1 MGRAKHTS
9 DNERV
14 LIFQMWKNGSTMNKI
29 AKQLNV
35 SRKRV
40 QNAIKKAKQTKPTP
54 ENRGRPR
61 KTSARLDREI
71 TLKVK
76 KDPFLSAPRLKE
88 MVSSQYNIKLSASTI
103 KRRLCDAKLN
113 GRIAKKKPHVSKRN
127 IEKRLTFAKSHRDRD
142 DKWWR
147 NVLWSDE
154 SKFNRFSSDGKVY
167 VRRPP
172 NQENNPKYT
181 LKTVKHGGGNV
192 IVWGCFSWYGVGP
205 LFRIN
210 GIMNAEM
217 YKHILKDVM
226 LPYARSDMP
235 LIWKFMHDNDPKHT
249 AKIIK
254 KFIEKEK
261 ISILEWP
268 PQSPD
273 LNPIE
278 NLWNTIDKRIDRSKA
293 TNLDNFWEEIQKA
306 WYSISEA
313 ECRCLVS
320 SMGRRCEAVLKNKG
334 FPTKY

>member
-172 NQENNPKYT
+172 N
-181 LKTVKHGGGNV
+181 
-192 IVWGCFSWYGVGP
+192 
-205 LFRIN
+205 
-210 GIMNAEM
+210 
-217 YKHILKDVM
+217 
-226 LPYARSDMP
+226 
-235 LIWKFMHDNDPKHT
+235 
-249 AKIIK
+249 
-254 KFIEKEK
+254 
-261 ISILEWP
+261 
-268 PQSPD
+268 
-273 LNPIE
+273 
-278 NLWNTIDKRIDRSKA
+278 
-293 TNLDNFWEEIQKA
+293 
-306 WYSISEA
+306 
-313 ECRCLVS
+313 
-320 SMGRRCEAVLKNKG
+320 
-334 FPTKY
+334 